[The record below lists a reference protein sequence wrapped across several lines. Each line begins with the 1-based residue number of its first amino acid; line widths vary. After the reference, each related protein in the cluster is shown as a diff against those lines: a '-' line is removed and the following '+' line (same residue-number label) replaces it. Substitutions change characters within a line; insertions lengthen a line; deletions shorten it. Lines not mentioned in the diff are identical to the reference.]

1 MTLAVSAKERLNVN
15 ISTMFVELALAM
27 VNTMSQEGERVLQGS
42 RGSNS
47 PYRIVNRTGY
57 PVFIWSDIDG
67 HSGVKDVPSTQIN
80 HGKTV
85 EWRFDDWK
93 TMREVSIFYH
103 TSRTVS
109 LIRIVKHVSST
120 GHNSIGLR
128 FVDKQWDQLRSIPVD
143 REGEYTFSLRPRTE
157 KLAYRLLCD
166 VKVQDNV
173 KVVTLRSTYKVEN
186 NTLYPLE
193 ITLVDEAGQPAY
205 SPEKIGQSQTCY
217 A

>member
-1 MTLAVSAKERLNVN
+1 M
-15 ISTMFVELALAM
+15 
-27 VNTMSQEGERVLQGS
+27 
-42 RGSNS
+42 
-47 PYRIVNRTGY
+47 
-57 PVFIWSDIDG
+57 
-67 HSGVKDVPSTQIN
+67 
-80 HGKTV
+80 
-85 EWRFDDWK
+85 
-93 TMREVSIFYH
+93 
-103 TSRTVS
+103 S

-186 NTLYPLE
+186 NALYPLE

-205 SPEKIGQSQTCY
+205 SPEKIGQSRTCHV
-217 A
+217 